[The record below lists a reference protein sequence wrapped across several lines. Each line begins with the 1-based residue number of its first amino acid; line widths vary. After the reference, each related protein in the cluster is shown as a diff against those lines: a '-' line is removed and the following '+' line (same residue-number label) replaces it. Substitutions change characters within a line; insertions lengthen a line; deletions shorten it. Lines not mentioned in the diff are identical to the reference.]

1 MTNNAAL
8 DFEVDMGTIRNYV
21 SAVVEAKDKITTTFI
36 AALDNAQL
44 VFQTASP
51 AEARPDLIG
60 VMLKSGLKSVEKVAV
75 SSVKGATGA
84 DLGPL
89 VDMVHA
95 IYDEV
100 TRAAKAAGTR
110 SVADWMARLRTT
122 IVNQYTQGQTG
133 ESLRIQIE
141 QEYNQNDEGGRGGY
155 IAGIENELVAL
166 RSVQAPLSQVV
177 ELAMYEEW
185 INQNFDNDCIDG
197 SGFVQLVFDSDSN
210 PSSATVVAVLGD
222 RVAAR
227 LNDIMSDAGVWQIMD
242 LGVVKQVCFD
252 SECACFEQN
261 NVTRKEV
268 LDGDTQA
275 FLASPD
281 TWQQFTRFTT

>member
-21 SAVVEAKDKITTTFI
+21 SAVVEANDKITTTFI